1 MRPRY
6 TPFVIILDPE
16 EEGAQEGSQMSLVVV
31 VRVIGRVVLENI
43 RNLRWGRE
51 KLAEEIDTLERE
63 VSENEFDEKMKL

>member
-16 EEGAQEGSQMSLVVV
+16 EEGGQEGSQMSLVVV